1 MGNAALVAPKDEQDI
16 ATKTGL
22 PVEQV
27 SNGVVLFGGKP
38 YINIVGKRYKMDERF
53 GPGQWGVEVNA
64 VPSDERVS
72 IMEMW
77 GKKPPMIIM
86 KARILLNGNPI
97 AEDYGWSSP
106 DSAPAGRSQFEKDG
120 LGLAS
125 SKAQS
130 RAMAQLV
137 ANGFASEERAGERS
151 VMGVETGSAEA
162 GFLKETRRLKKEIG
176 DENYYAVLHNH
187 DLQHANDGALRGKP
201 QEMAK
206 IVEEMNGLDAASAAI
221 LESLADDA
229 VVEELMTVE
238 VRAELLAKIIDPD
251 VPVDARENAVMD
263 LMCDLEKVQKLRE
276 ECPLDSD
283 KSYAEIMAGFVSNA
297 MQKQDFVKTHGT
309 LTRAMELIAER

>member
-1 MGNAALVAPKDEQDI
+1 MGNAALVAPKDEQDV

-53 GPGQWGVEVNA
+53 GPGQWGVEVNS
-64 VPSDERVS
+64 VPPGERVS

-120 LGLAS
+120 LALAS
-125 SKAQS
+125 TKAQS

-151 VMGVETGSAEA
+151 VMGVETGSVEA

-201 QEMAK
+201 QEMAE
-206 IVEEMNGLDAASAAI
+206 IVEEMNGT
-221 LESLADDA
+221 LAVPVKINGMD
-229 VVEELMTVE
+229 VVNEPLMTVE

-263 LMCDLEKVQKLRE
+263 LMCDLEKVQKLRG

-297 MQKQDFVKTHGT
+297 MQKQDFVKAHGT
-309 LTRAMELIAER
+309 LERAMELSNDE